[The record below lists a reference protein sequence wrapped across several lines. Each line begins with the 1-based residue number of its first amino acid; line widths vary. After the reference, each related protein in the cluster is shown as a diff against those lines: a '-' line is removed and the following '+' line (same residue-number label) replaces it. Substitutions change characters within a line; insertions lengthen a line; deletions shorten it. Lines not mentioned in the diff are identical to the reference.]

1 MKHIEKVIR
10 TYENMVVIEYEYI
23 DASNIYIRNIK
34 SSFKQEGN
42 GTEALQDFLSEFK
55 DYDIY
60 LCATDEHGTNKEI
73 LNRWYAKMEF
83 SLCDKVINNICMTH
97 IKQKQK

>member
-23 DASNIYIRNIK
+23 DTSNIYICSIK

-42 GTEALQDFLSEFK
+42 GTEALQDFITEFK
-55 DYDIY
+55 NYNIY
-60 LCATDEHGTNKEI
+60 LCATGEHGTNKDI
-73 LNRWYAKMEF
+73 LYRWYAKMGF
-83 SLCDKVINNICMTH
+83 SICDKAIKNICMTH
-97 IKQKQK
+97 IKPKQQ